1 MNFLTDQQKKEFFA
15 AFGEIYLTES
25 EKAAIERE
33 KQEKARLKEEEARRA
48 LERKSDKI
56 YTVAGPAGEYSRR
69 KRAYQDETHFVRH
82 DGLITLQEV
91 CKYEGDP
98 FEEEVATKQFKKEYR
113 ERVIDMMM
121 VDHEFANIMTHGSKK
136 VSKKY
141 KELEKEARKQKKNLK
156 WTANVSGFSK
166 VTHCV
171 TKTEKR
177 QAQERLEQLKR
188 AKAASYRAEYDK
200 DAYREKWNEEVVKY
214 YRPMDYSDPYE
225 DIFLDVRSGI
235 AMDYTPAKCYDPEV
249 ASRMNYY
256 GKKFIKN
263 VTDEV
268 ISQGAALCATDGDL
282 CWEYAARDTEKI
294 LIATGKGGLTPTK
307 ESQKKAFNEVTER
320 IEAWSD
326 MVSGMEVFRQM
337 DVTHCDPK
345 YYLSPHTRERVLK
358 YKNMSWHLSYL
369 GDTLRDSQV
378 YREMS
383 KTERM
388 NFEKIMLTIETYRGW
403 FGAVVKNMKAWDE
416 YYRAGNEQKAAMAP
430 EKRPQ
435 PVPRTVHFAPK

>member
-15 AFGEIYLTES
+15 LFGEEYLTES
-25 EKAAIERE
+25 EKAEIERE

-48 LERKSDKI
+48 RQRKSDKI
-56 YTVAGPAGEYSRR
+56 HSVAGPAGDYSRR

-141 KELEKEARKQKKNLK
+141 KELEKEAKKQKKNLK

-188 AKAASYRAEYDK
+188 AKAANYRAEYDTYERAK
-200 DAYREKWNEEVVKY
+200 KWKESIPD
-214 YRPMDYSDPYE
+214 YRPIDYSDPYE
-225 DIFLDVRSGI
+225 KITTEVRSGI
-235 AMDYTPAKCYDPEV
+235 VSQYTPPHCYDPVE
-249 ASRMNYY
+249 ASHMNYY
-256 GKKFIKN
+256 GKKFINN
-263 VTDEV
+263 VSDEV
-268 ISQGAALCATDGDL
+268 IEQGAALSATGDEL
-282 CWEYAARDTEKI
+282 CWEYAARDTEQI
-294 LIATGKGGLTPTK
+294 LIATGKGGLNTSK
-307 ESQKKAFNEVTER
+307 EAQKKAFEGVTER
-320 IEAWSD
+320 IGAWSD
-326 MVSGMEVFRQM
+326 MVSGMEVFRHM

-345 YYLSPHTRERVLK
+345 YYESPAVREKILK
-358 YKNMSWHLSYL
+358 FKNISWHLSDL

-378 YREMS
+378 YRELS
-383 KTERM
+383 NEERM

-403 FGAVVKNMKAWDE
+403 FDAVVNNMKAWDE
-416 YYRAGNEQKAAMAP
+416 YYNASDEEKAAMAP

-435 PVPRTVHFAPK
+435 PVPRSVHFAPK